1 MADFKEKLQP
11 YFDEL
16 AGLFDNLQWYA
27 SKNDM
32 SGIDDNAAVL
42 TFTFDKSNADARP
55 HFWRTTLVLYT
66 NNALDKGRELA
77 ELGYEQISEA
87 ELDDHLNGMTAY
99 NRQVLIL

>member
-1 MADFKEKLQP
+1 MADFKDKLQP

-16 AGLFDNLQWYA
+16 AGLFDNLEWYG
-27 SKNDM
+27 SKNKMISIED
-32 SGIDDNAAVL
+32 SAAIL

-66 NNALDKGRELA
+66 NNALDKGVELS
-77 ELGYEQISEA
+77 ELGYEQVAES

-99 NRQVLIL
+99 NRQVLVL

>member
-16 AGLFDNLQWYA
+16 AGLFNNLEWYG
-27 SKNDM
+27 SKSKMD
-32 SGIDDNAAVL
+32 GIDDNAAVL
-42 TFTFDKSNADARP
+42 TFTFDKANADAHP
-55 HFWRTTLVLYT
+55 HYWRTTLVLYT
-66 NNALDKGRELA
+66 NNALDKGVELA
-77 ELGYEQISEA
+77 DLGYEQIAEA